1 MRDVRR
7 IVQRLVVINVKEMQ
21 GNIWVYLGYV
31 IGENHFHNC
40 VHESERALLVAVSTK
55 EIMVDHKCGN

>member
-1 MRDVRR
+1 M
-7 IVQRLVVINVKEMQ
+7 
-21 GNIWVYLGYV
+21 WVYLGYV